1 MYKRAR
7 GLNDDPLS
15 AASAGLLALGIE
27 RSRRA
32 EALELLAAMLD
43 LADDQGD
50 VLLDGAL
57 FAVEQRMGVDGCL
70 EIYSWLELLDVVERT
85 GDGWRIC
92 AFAEHN
98 GPAGDTLASLEVL
111 RRHLDSVGQEDVASA
126 EPVSAPV
133 VTMRRWRRTV
143 PMAAAGLAASVAV
156 VTGVAQFV
164 PQAAVSGR
172 NAAERRAVPTTS
184 APLRSTVNSVVGA
197 GNAVTGGTAVTALN
211 PTTTLAGAP
220 ATPSTTGIVSNI
232 AGTVAC
238 AVPNVVTA
246 VSSVELVRLALAG
259 EHGERLWAAVVSG
272 TATLRN
278 QSEGLLLPSL
288 EVVAHVVDGDT
299 APVLAT
305 LAAPLLL
312 PDLPSPF
319 TAIVVLG
326 ATKPT
331 TAVTAS
337 AVATGFKGC

>member
-1 MYKRAR
+1 MHKRAR

-15 AASAGLLALGIE
+15 AASAGLLALGVE

-43 LADDQGD
+43 LADEQGD

-70 EIYSWLELLDVVERT
+70 EIYSWLEVLDVVERT

-92 AFAEHN
+92 AFADHH
-98 GPAGDTLASLEVL
+98 GPTGETLASLEVL
-111 RRHLDSVGQEDVASA
+111 RRHLDSVGHEDIAVA
-126 EPVSAPV
+126 EPVPAG
-133 VTMRRWRRTV
+133 VTPIRRWRRTV

-172 NAAERRAVPTTS
+172 NAAQRSAAPTS
-184 APLRSTVNSVVGA
+184 APLQSTVSSIVKA
-197 GNAVTGGTAVTALN
+197 GGVATGGTPSTAVN
-211 PTTTLAGAP
+211 PSTTVAGAP

-232 AGTVAC
+232 TGTVAC
-238 AVPNVVTA
+238 AVPNVVAA
-246 VSSVELVRLALAG
+246 VTNVELVRLALADEDG
-259 EHGERLWAAVVSG
+259 KRLWAAVVTG
-272 TATLRN
+272 TATLHN
-278 QSEGLLLPSL
+278 QTEGLLLPAL
-288 EVVAHVVDGDT
+288 QVVAHVVDGDT
-299 APVLAT
+299 APVQAT
-305 LAAPLLL
+305 LTTPLLL
-312 PDLPSPF
+312 PELPSPF

-326 ATKPT
+326 AAKPT

-337 AVATGFKGC
+337 AVATGFKAC